1 MPVGGGSGVV
11 SSLPLWAPDAA
22 LAGVEIR
29 VSTRE
34 GGVSQFPYDSLNLA
48 DHVGDQAESVAENR
62 RRLAEAL
69 PGGGVCW
76 LNQIHGVET
85 VEGKVGLVPEADAHW
100 TAARNRPLA
109 VLTADCLPV
118 VLMTIDGSCVGIAHA
133 GWRGLAAG
141 VLESLLTA
149 MPAEPASMTAWLG
162 PAISA
167 AAYEVGPEV
176 KTTFE
181 QTCGEESSDCFSA
194 SHRQG
199 RWMADLWA
207 LARLRLGRAG
217 VSTIT
222 GGGRCTYSE
231 SADFFS
237 HRREGPATG
246 RMATL
251 VWLS

>member
-1 MPVGGGSGVV
+1 MV
-11 SSLPLWAPDAA
+11 SPPLWAPDTG
-22 LAGVEIR
+22 LDGVEIR

-34 GGVSQFPYDSLNLA
+34 GGVSQSPYDSLNLA
-48 DHVGDQAESVAENR
+48 NHVGDKAESVDENR

-69 PGGGVCW
+69 PGDTVCW
-76 LNQIHGVET
+76 LNQVHGVSA
-85 VEGKVGLVPEADAHW
+85 VEATPGMVPDADAHW
-100 TAARNRPLA
+100 TAARNLPLA

-118 VLMTIDGSCVGIAHA
+118 VLMARDESCVGIAHA

-141 VLESLLTA
+141 VLESLLAA
-149 MPAEPASMTAWLG
+149 MPAEPASMSAWLG

-167 AAYEVGPEV
+167 VAYEVGPEV
-176 KTTFE
+176 KTAFE
-181 QTCGEESSDCFSA
+181 QQCGEESGDYFEA
-194 SHRQG
+194 SQRQG
-199 RWMADLWA
+199 RWMADLSA

-222 GGGRCTYSE
+222 SGSRCTHGQS
-231 SADFFS
+231 DHFFS

>member
-1 MPVGGGSGVV
+1 M

-69 PGGGVCW
+69 PGDGVCW
-76 LNQIHGVET
+76 LNQTHGVET

-118 VLMTIDGSCVGIAHA
+118 VLMTMDGSCVGIAHA

-149 MPAEPASMTAWLG
+149 MPAEPGSMTAWLG

-167 AAYEVGPEV
+167 VAYEVGPEV

-181 QTCGEESSDCFSA
+181 QKCGEESGDCFQA

-199 RWMADLWA
+199 RWMADLFA

-222 GGGRCTYSE
+222 GGGRCTYGE
-231 SADFFS
+231 SAHFFS
-237 HRREGPATG
+237 HRREGLATG

>member
-1 MPVGGGSGVV
+1 M
-11 SSLPLWAPDAA
+11 SSPPLWAPDAA

-34 GGVSQFPYDSLNLA
+34 GGVSQCPYDSLNLA
-48 DHVGDQAESVAENR
+48 DHVGDLAESVAENR

-69 PGGGVCW
+69 PGDAVCW
-76 LNQIHGVET
+76 LNQVHGVEA
-85 VEGKVGLVPEADAHW
+85 VEGKVGTVPEADAHW
-100 TAARNRPLA
+100 TKARNQPLT

-118 VLMTIDGSCVGIAHA
+118 VLMATNASCVGIAHA

-141 VLESLLTA
+141 VLESLLSA
-149 MPAEPASMTAWLG
+149 MPAEPASMIAWLG

-181 QTCGEESSDCFSA
+181 QHCDEESGDCFQS

-199 RWMADLWA
+199 YWMADLPA
-207 LARLRLGRAG
+207 LARLRLSRAG
-217 VSTIT
+217 VPAIT
-222 GGGRCTYSE
+222 GGGRCTHGE
-231 SADFFS
+231 PEQFFS
-237 HRREGPATG
+237 HRREGPTTG

>member
-1 MPVGGGSGVV
+1 MA
-11 SSLPLWAPDAA
+11 SLRLWAPDSA
-22 LAGVEIR
+22 LDGVEIR

-34 GGVSQFPYDSLNLA
+34 GGVSQPPYDSLNLA

-62 RRLAEAL
+62 RLLGKVL
-69 PGGGVCW
+69 PGDTVCW
-76 LNQIHGVET
+76 LNQVHGVRT
-85 VEGKVGLVPEADAHW
+85 VEAREGVVPEADAHW
-100 TAARNRPLA
+100 TDARNRPLV

-118 VLMTIDGSCVGIAHA
+118 VIAAGDATCVGIAHA

-181 QTCGEESSDCFSA
+181 QQCGEAGGECFQP
-194 SHRQG
+194 SHRHG
-199 RWMADLWA
+199 HWMADLTA
-207 LARLRLGRAG
+207 LARLRLSRAG
-217 VSTIT
+217 VSTIA
-222 GGGRCTYSE
+222 GGDRCTYGE
-231 SADFFS
+231 PEHYFS

>member
-1 MPVGGGSGVV
+1 MA
-11 SSLPLWAPDAA
+11 SLRLWAPDSA
-22 LAGVEIR
+22 LDGVEIR

-34 GGVSQFPYDSLNLA
+34 GGVSQPPYDSLNLA

-62 RRLAEAL
+62 RLLGKVL
-69 PGGGVCW
+69 PGDTVCW
-76 LNQIHGVET
+76 LNQVHGVRT
-85 VEGKVGLVPEADAHW
+85 VEAREGVVPEADAHW
-100 TAARNRPLA
+100 TDARNRPLV

-118 VLMTIDGSCVGIAHA
+118 VISAGDATCVGIAHA

-149 MPAEPASMTAWLG
+149 MPAAPSSMTAWLG

-181 QTCGEESSDCFSA
+181 RQCGEAGGQCFQPSNR
-194 SHRQG
+194 HG
-199 RWMADLWA
+199 HWMADLTA
-207 LARLRLGRAG
+207 LARLRLSRAG
-217 VSTIT
+217 VSTIA
-222 GGGRCTYSE
+222 GGDRCTYGE
-231 SADFFS
+231 PEHYFS

>member
-1 MPVGGGSGVV
+1 MA
-11 SSLPLWAPDAA
+11 SLPLWAPDSA
-22 LAGVEIR
+22 LDGVEIR

-34 GGVSQFPYDSLNLA
+34 GGVSQPPYNSLNLA

-62 RRLAEAL
+62 RLLADVL
-69 PGGGVCW
+69 PGDAGCW
-76 LNQIHGVET
+76 LNQVHGVRT
-85 VEGKVGLVPEADAHW
+85 VEAREGVVPEADAHW
-100 TAARNRPLA
+100 TDARNRPLA

-118 VLMTIDGSCVGIAHA
+118 VLVAGDASCVGIAHA

-141 VLESLLTA
+141 VLESLLSA

-176 KTTFE
+176 KKTFE
-181 QTCGEESSDCFSA
+181 QHCGEAGGDCFQPSNRRG
-194 SHRQG
+194 HC
-199 RWMADLWA
+199 MADLTA
-207 LARLRLGRAG
+207 LARLRLSRAG
-217 VSTIT
+217 VSTIA
-222 GGGRCTYSE
+222 GGDRCTYGE
-231 SADFFS
+231 PEIFFS

>member
-1 MPVGGGSGVV
+1 MV
-11 SSLPLWAPDAA
+11 SLPLWAPDTG
-22 LAGVEIR
+22 LEVVEIR

-34 GGVSQFPYDSLNLA
+34 GGISQSPYDSLNLA
-48 DHVGDQAESVAENR
+48 DHVGDQADCVTENR

-69 PGGGVCW
+69 PGDAVCW
-76 LNQIHGVET
+76 LNQVHGVSA
-85 VEGKVGLVPEADAHW
+85 VEATPGVVPDADAHW
-100 TAARNRPLA
+100 TAARDLPLA

-118 VLMTIDGSCVGIAHA
+118 VLIAGDASCVGIAHA

-141 VLESLLTA
+141 VLESLLAA
-149 MPAEPASMTAWLG
+149 MPAQPASMSAWLG

-176 KTTFE
+176 KTAFE
-181 QTCGEESSDCFSA
+181 QQCGEESGDCFYP

-199 RWMADLWA
+199 HWMADLAA
-207 LARLRLGRAG
+207 LARLRLSRAG

-222 GGGRCTYSE
+222 GGDRCTHGE
-231 SADFFS
+231 SVHFFS

>member
-1 MPVGGGSGVV
+1 MV
-11 SSLPLWAPDAA
+11 SLHLWEPDTGPD
-22 LAGVEIR
+22 GVEIR

-34 GGVSQFPYDSLNLA
+34 GGVSQSPYDSLNLA
-48 DHVGDQAESVAENR
+48 NHVGDKAESVDENR

-69 PGGGVCW
+69 PGDAVCW
-76 LNQIHGVET
+76 LSQVHGVSVVQAT
-85 VEGKVGLVPEADAHW
+85 PGVVPDADAHW
-100 TAARNRPLA
+100 TAARDLPLA

-118 VLMTIDGSCVGIAHA
+118 VLMARDASCVGIAHA

-141 VLESLLTA
+141 VLESLLAA
-149 MPAEPASMTAWLG
+149 MPAEPALMSAWLG

-176 KTTFE
+176 KATFE
-181 QTCGEESSDCFSA
+181 QQCGEESGDCFHP

-199 RWMADLWA
+199 HWMADLAA
-207 LARLRLGRAG
+207 LARLRLSWAG
-217 VSTIT
+217 VCTIT
-222 GGGRCTYSE
+222 GGDRCTHGE
-231 SADFFS
+231 SAHFFS

>member
-1 MPVGGGSGVV
+1 MA
-11 SSLPLWAPDAA
+11 SLPLWAPDSA
-22 LAGVEIR
+22 LDGVEIR

-34 GGVSQFPYDSLNLA
+34 GGVSQPPYDSLNLA
-48 DHVGDQAESVAENR
+48 DHVGDQAESVAES
-62 RRLAEAL
+62 RRLLANVL
-69 PGGGVCW
+69 PGDAVCW
-76 LNQIHGVET
+76 LNQIHGVRT
-85 VEGKVGLVPEADAHW
+85 VEAREGVVPAADAHW
-100 TAARNRPLA
+100 TDARNRPLA

-118 VLMTIDGSCVGIAHA
+118 VIVAGDATCVGIAHA

-141 VLESLLTA
+141 VLESLLSA

-176 KTTFE
+176 KKTFE
-181 QTCGEESSDCFSA
+181 QHCGEAGGDCFQPSNRRG
-194 SHRQG
+194 H
-199 RWMADLWA
+199 WMADLTA
-207 LARLRLGRAG
+207 LARLRLSWAG
-217 VSTIT
+217 VPTIA
-222 GGGRCTYSE
+222 GVDRCTYGE
-231 SADFFS
+231 PEHYFS

>member
-1 MPVGGGSGVV
+1 MV
-11 SSLPLWAPDAA
+11 SLPLWAPDTG
-22 LAGVEIR
+22 LGGVEIR
-29 VSTRE
+29 VSTRK
-34 GGVSQFPYDSLNLA
+34 GGVGQSPYDSLNLA
-48 DHVGDQAESVAENR
+48 DHVGDKAESVAENR

-69 PGGGVCW
+69 PADAVCW
-76 LNQIHGVET
+76 LNQVHGVSALEAT
-85 VEGKVGLVPEADAHW
+85 PGLVPDADAHW
-100 TAARNRPLA
+100 TAARNLPLA

-118 VLMTIDGSCVGIAHA
+118 VLMARDASCVGIAHA

-141 VLESLLTA
+141 VLEALLAA
-149 MPAEPASMTAWLG
+149 MPAEPASMSTWLG

-181 QTCGEESSDCFSA
+181 QQCGEESGDCFHP

-199 RWMADLWA
+199 HWMADLAA
-207 LARLRLGRAG
+207 LARLRLSRAG

-222 GGGRCTYSE
+222 GGSRCTVGE
-231 SADFFS
+231 PDHFFS

>member
-1 MPVGGGSGVV
+1 M
-11 SSLPLWAPDAA
+11 SSLSLWAPDAA

-100 TAARNRPLA
+100 TAVRNRPLA

-118 VLMTIDGSCVGIAHA
+118 VLMATDASCVGIAHA

-149 MPAEPASMTAWLG
+149 MPAEPASVTAWLG
-162 PAISA
+162 PGISA

-176 KTTFE
+176 KMTFE
-181 QTCGEESSDCFSA
+181 QHCGEESGDCFQS

-199 RWMADLWA
+199 YWMADLPA
-207 LARLRLGRAG
+207 LARLRLSRAG
-217 VSTIT
+217 VPVIR
-222 GGGRCTYSE
+222 GGGRCTHGE
-231 SADFFS
+231 PEHFFS

-246 RMATL
+246 RIATL

>member
-1 MPVGGGSGVV
+1 MASF
-11 SSLPLWAPDAA
+11 PLWAPKEA
-22 LAGVEIR
+22 LDGVEIR

-34 GGVSQFPYDSLNLA
+34 GGVSHVPYDSLNLA
-48 DHVGDQAESVAENR
+48 DHVGDQAECVAENR

-69 PGGGVCW
+69 PGDAVCW
-76 LNQIHGVET
+76 LNQVHGVNA
-85 VEGKVGLVPEADAHW
+85 VEAAPEVVPDADAHW
-100 TAARNRPLA
+100 TAARDLPLA

-118 VLMTIDGSCVGIAHA
+118 VLMARDASCVGIAHA

-141 VLESLLTA
+141 VLESLLAA
-149 MPAEPASMTAWLG
+149 MPTEPASISVWLG
-162 PAISA
+162 PVISA

-176 KTTFE
+176 KATFE
-181 QTCGEESSDCFSA
+181 QQCGEESGDCFHP

-199 RWMADLWA
+199 QWMADLVA
-207 LARLRLGRAG
+207 LARLRLRRAG
-217 VSTIT
+217 VPTIT
-222 GGGRCTYSE
+222 GGGRCTHGE
-231 SADFFS
+231 SAHFFS

>member
-1 MPVGGGSGVV
+1 M

-118 VLMTIDGSCVGIAHA
+118 VLMAMDESCVGIAHA

-167 AAYEVGPEV
+167 VAYEVGPEV

-181 QTCGEESSDCFSA
+181 QKCGEESDDCFQA

-199 RWMADLWA
+199 RWMAELSA

-217 VSTIT
+217 GSSST
-222 GGGRCTYSE
+222 GGGRCTYGE
-231 SADFFS
+231 SAHFFS

>member
-1 MPVGGGSGVV
+1 
-11 SSLPLWAPDAA
+11 
-22 LAGVEIR
+22 
-29 VSTRE
+29 
-34 GGVSQFPYDSLNLA
+34 LNLA
-48 DHVGDQAESVAENR
+48 DHIGDQADSVAKNR
-62 RRLAEAL
+62 RLLAKVL
-69 PGGGVCW
+69 PGDAVCW
-76 LNQIHGVET
+76 LNQVHGVRT
-85 VEGKVGLVPEADAHW
+85 VEAKEGVLPEADAHW
-100 TAARNRPLA
+100 TDARNRPLA

-118 VLMTIDGSCVGIAHA
+118 VLVAGDATCVGIAHA

-141 VLESLLTA
+141 VLESLLSA

-181 QTCGEESSDCFSA
+181 RQCGEAGDECFQPSNR
-194 SHRQG
+194 HG
-199 RWMADLWA
+199 HWMADLTA
-207 LARLRLGRAG
+207 LARLRLSRAG
-217 VSTIT
+217 VSTIA
-222 GGGRCTYSE
+222 GGDRCTYGE
-231 SADFFS
+231 PEIFFS

>member
-1 MPVGGGSGVV
+1 M

-34 GGVSQFPYDSLNLA
+34 GGVSQVPYDSLNLA
-48 DHVGDQAESVAENR
+48 DHVGDQAESVDENR
-62 RRLAEAL
+62 RRLAESL
-69 PGGGVCW
+69 PGDAVCW
-76 LNQIHGVET
+76 LNQVHGVNV
-85 VEGKVGLVPEADAHW
+85 VEAAPEVVPDADAHW
-100 TAARNRPLA
+100 TAARDLPLA

-118 VLMTIDGSCVGIAHA
+118 VLMARDASCVGIAHA

-141 VLESLLTA
+141 VLESLLAA
-149 MPAEPASMTAWLG
+149 MPAEPALMSAWLG

-176 KTTFE
+176 KATFE
-181 QTCGEESSDCFSA
+181 QQCGEESGDCFHP

-199 RWMADLWA
+199 HWMADLA
-207 LARLRLGRAG
+207 GLARLRLSRAG

-222 GGGRCTYSE
+222 GGGRCTHGE
-231 SADFFS
+231 SAHFFS

>member
-1 MPVGGGSGVV
+1 MAL
-11 SSLPLWAPDAA
+11 LPLWAPDTG
-22 LAGVEIR
+22 LDGVEIR

-34 GGVSQFPYDSLNLA
+34 GGVSQSPYDSLNLA
-48 DHVGDQAESVAENR
+48 DHVGDQAECVAENR

-69 PGGGVCW
+69 PSDALCW
-76 LNQIHGVET
+76 LNQVHGVNV
-85 VEGKVGLVPEADAHW
+85 VEAAPGVVPDADAHW
-100 TAARNRPLA
+100 TAARDLPLA

-118 VLMTIDGSCVGIAHA
+118 VLMARDASSVGIAHA

-141 VLESLLTA
+141 VLESLLAA
-149 MPAEPASMTAWLG
+149 MPAGQASITAWLG

-176 KTTFE
+176 KATFE
-181 QTCGEESSDCFSA
+181 QQCGEESGDCFHP

-199 RWMADLWA
+199 HWMADLA
-207 LARLRLGRAG
+207 GLARLRLTRAG

-222 GGGRCTYSE
+222 GGGRCTVGE
-231 SADFFS
+231 PDQFFS

-251 VWLS
+251 AWLS

>member
-1 MPVGGGSGVV
+1 MAL
-11 SSLPLWAPDAA
+11 LPLWAPDTG
-22 LAGVEIR
+22 LDGVEIR

-34 GGVSQFPYDSLNLA
+34 GGVSQSPYDSLNLA
-48 DHVGDQAESVAENR
+48 DHVGDKAESVAENR

-69 PGGGVCW
+69 PGDAVCW
-76 LNQIHGVET
+76 LNQVHGVNV
-85 VEGKVGLVPEADAHW
+85 VEAAPEVVPDADAHW
-100 TAARNRPLA
+100 TAARDLPLA

-118 VLMTIDGSCVGIAHA
+118 VLMARDASCVGIAHA

-141 VLESLLTA
+141 VLESLLA
-149 MPAEPASMTAWLG
+149 VMPAEPASITAWLG

-176 KTTFE
+176 KATFE
-181 QTCGEESSDCFSA
+181 QQCGEESGDCFHP

-199 RWMADLWA
+199 HWMADLVA
-207 LARLRLGRAG
+207 LARLRLRRAG
-217 VSTIT
+217 VPTIA
-222 GGGRCTYSE
+222 GGGRCTHGE
-231 SADFFS
+231 SAQLFS

>member
-1 MPVGGGSGVV
+1 M
-11 SSLPLWAPDAA
+11 SSLPLWAPDTA
-22 LAGVEIR
+22 LEGVEIR

-69 PGGGVCW
+69 PGDGVCW
-76 LNQIHGVET
+76 LNQIHGFEV
-85 VEGKVGLVPEADAHW
+85 VEGKVGIVPEADAHW
-100 TAARNRPLA
+100 TNARDLPLA

-118 VLMTIDGSCVGIAHA
+118 VLMATDASCVGIAHA

-141 VLESLLTA
+141 VLESLLSA

-176 KTTFE
+176 KMTFE
-181 QTCGEESSDCFSA
+181 QHYGEESGDCFQA
-194 SHRQG
+194 SHSQG
-199 RWMADLWA
+199 YWMANLPA
-207 LARLRLGRAG
+207 LARLRLSRAG
-217 VSTIT
+217 VPAIT
-222 GGGRCTYSE
+222 GGGRCTHGE
-231 SADFFS
+231 PEQFFS
-237 HRREGPATG
+237 HRREGPTTG

>member
-1 MPVGGGSGVV
+1 MV
-11 SSLPLWAPDAA
+11 SFPLWAPDTG
-22 LAGVEIR
+22 LDGVEIR

-34 GGVSQFPYDSLNLA
+34 GGVSQSPYDSLNLA
-48 DHVGDQAESVAENR
+48 NHVGDKAESVDENR

-69 PGGGVCW
+69 PGEAVCW
-76 LNQIHGVET
+76 LNQVHGVNV
-85 VEGKVGLVPEADAHW
+85 VEAAPEVVPDADAHW
-100 TAARNRPLA
+100 TAAPNLPLA

-118 VLMTIDGSCVGIAHA
+118 VLMARDASCVGIAHA

-141 VLESLLTA
+141 VLESLLAA
-149 MPAEPASMTAWLG
+149 MPAEPASITAWLG

-176 KTTFE
+176 KATFE
-181 QTCGEESSDCFSA
+181 QQCGEESGDCFHPSR
-194 SHRQG
+194 RQG
-199 RWMADLWA
+199 HWMADLWA

-217 VSTIT
+217 VSEIT
-222 GGGRCTYSE
+222 GGDRCTHGE
-231 SADFFS
+231 SAHFFS

>member
-1 MPVGGGSGVV
+1 MT
-11 SSLPLWAPDAA
+11 SLPLWAPDAV
-22 LAGVEIR
+22 LDGVEIR

-34 GGVSQFPYDSLNLA
+34 GGVSQSPYDSLNLA
-48 DHVGDQAESVAENR
+48 NHVGDQAECVAENR

-69 PGGGVCW
+69 PGEAVCW
-76 LNQIHGVET
+76 LNQVHGVNV
-85 VEGKVGLVPEADAHW
+85 VEAAPEVVPDADAHW
-100 TAARNRPLA
+100 TAARDLPLA

-118 VLMTIDGSCVGIAHA
+118 VLMARDASCVGIAHA

-141 VLESLLTA
+141 VLESVLCA
-149 MPAEPASMTAWLG
+149 MPAEPASIMAWLG

-167 AAYEVGPEV
+167 AAFEVGPEV
-176 KTTFE
+176 KATFE
-181 QTCGEESSDCFSA
+181 QQCGEESGDCFQA
-194 SHRQG
+194 SCRQG
-199 RWMADLWA
+199 HWMADLSA
-207 LARLRLGRAG
+207 LARLRLSRAG

-222 GGGRCTYSE
+222 GGGRCTVGE
-231 SADFFS
+231 PKHFFS